1 MELQAA
7 RMTGKLQ
14 WAEAAL
20 TPRELQVKTLLLLGL
35 NNKEIAA
42 KLGNSLRAVKYQVS
56 NILLKTG
63 EKNRLR
69 LMATT
74 IKEARRQQL

>member
-1 MELQAA
+1 MKMLAD
-7 RMTGKLQ
+7 
-14 WAEAAL
+14 L
-20 TPRELQVKTLLLLGL
+20 TPREFQVMDLLLLGL
-35 NNKEIAA
+35 ENNEIAA
-42 KLGNSLRAVKYQVS
+42 KLHTSLRAVKYQVS

-63 EKNRLR
+63 EKSRLR